1 MAGVLALAG
10 CVTTGTPTTTPGA
23 TVTPAGTSIR
33 PGSEGPSSTP
43 AASVVSPSAAVSPTS
58 GPTPSSASVGPSTTA
73 PTVTAPPTT
82 SATGSAAP
90 PRTTTATTAAPP
102 ATCVVPAALRGLD
115 VERISGTRKVIALT
129 FDAGGAPDGGER
141 ILATLAAEN
150 VPATFFLTGNFV
162 QQNPG
167 LSRRIAA
174 AYPVGNHTQTH
185 PDLTTL
191 SDAAVRSELD
201 RARAAIIAATGQ
213 DPRPYFRFPFG
224 EVDRRT
230 ITIVNDACYVPFRWT
245 IDTLGWQGTSGGMS
259 ADKVYQRVVDR
270 ASAGGIVLMHIGSNP
285 TDRTTLDAD
294 ALPRIIAELRARGY
308 VFVTLE
314 AVLPAAP

>member
-1 MAGVLALAG
+1 MLALAG

-58 GPTPSSASVGPSTTA
+58 TPVPSSASVVPSTTA
-73 PTVTAPPTT
+73 
-82 SATGSAAP
+82 SSTGSTAP
-90 PRTTTATTAAPP
+90 PRTTAATTAAPP
-102 ATCVVPAALRGLD
+102 AGCVVPAALRGLD
-115 VERISGTRKVIALT
+115 VERIPGTRKVIALT
-129 FDAGGAPDGGER
+129 FDAGGASDGGER

>member
-1 MAGVLALAG
+1 MLALAG

-23 TVTPAGTSIR
+23 TATAAAPSPPPR
-33 PGSEGPSSTP
+33 SEAPSSPP
-43 AASVVSPSAAVSPTS
+43 AASVVRPSAA
-58 GPTPSSASVGPSTTA
+58 
-73 PTVTAPPTT
+73 
-82 SATGSAAP
+82 
-90 PRTTTATTAAPP
+90 ATTAAPP
-102 ATCVVPAALRGLD
+102 AGCVVPAALRGLD
-115 VERISGTRKVIALT
+115 VERIPGTRKVIALT
-129 FDAGGAPDGGER
+129 FDAGGASDGGER

>member
-1 MAGVLALAG
+1 MLALAG

-23 TVTPAGTSIR
+23 TATTAATSTP
-33 PGSEGPSSTP
+33 PGSEAPSSTP

-58 GPTPSSASVGPSTTA
+58 APPPSSASVVPSTTA

-115 VERISGTRKVIALT
+115 VERIPGTRKVIALT